1 MFYYKYTDNGTQAQR
16 VDYNSHCFPFANARS
31 VFESKPCR
39 LYFVGG
45 PKIGIYLHQPAHN
58 VDCCQFVAGVG
69 TVPPQFLRAYTY
81 KGTNMSAPD
90 MYGNNVSCDY
100 CKMAAPPPALP
111 LPPVR
116 RTPHHYTGSPNR
128 VAPPGMMGHSY
139 RIPASY

>member
-31 VFESKPCR
+31 VFESKPCK

-100 CKMAAPPPALP
+100 CKLTAPPPALP
-111 LPPVR
+111 PPVR
-116 RTPHHYTGSPNR
+116 RTPHRHTGNPNR
-128 VAPPGMMGHSY
+128 VAPPGMKGHS
-139 RIPASY
+139 